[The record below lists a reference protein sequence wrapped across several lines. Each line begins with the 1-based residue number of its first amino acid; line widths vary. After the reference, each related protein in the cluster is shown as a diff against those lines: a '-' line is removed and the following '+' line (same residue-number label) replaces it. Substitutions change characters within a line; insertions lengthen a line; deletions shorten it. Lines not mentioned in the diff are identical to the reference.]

1 MPPSENK
8 TTGFSRPRLE
18 ARHLLINYDEIALKK
33 GNRRHFESRLLKNIR
48 AAIKDLGGSHLQPRF
63 GRFLLRLSS

>member
-18 ARHLLINYDEIALKK
+18 ARHLLINYDQIALKG
-33 GNRRHFESRLLKNIR
+33 GNRRYFENRLQKNIR
-48 AAIKDLGGSHLQPRF
+48 SALKDLGGSHLKPRF
-63 GRFLLRLSS
+63 GRFL